1 MRRSENGAGLEYQI
15 AVAEWGQRQGVV
27 GEGHSNVE
35 PLNYQKME
43 LALMAEVVVD
53 SNPPMEL
60 GADYKNKLAYRPLA
74 GGGMERHCV
83 LRKCF
88 AQKEG
93 QHVTDSNAPL
103 ENRAD
108 YKNKLAYR
116 LLAGSGTERRYVLR
130 KCFAQREGQHLMD
143 SNPPLRHRVDY
154 RNKLAHR
161 ALIGVGMGQRYVQ
174 QKCFVQKG
182 EQHLV
187 GSNPPLEPEHR
198 NTLAH

>member
-1 MRRSENGAGLEYQI
+1 MLRRYENGAGLEYQN
-15 AVAEWGQRQGVV
+15 AVVEWGQRQGVV
-27 GEGHSNVE
+27 GEGNSNME
-35 PLNYQKME
+35 PLNYQNLE

-74 GGGMERHCV
+74 GGGMERRCV

-93 QHVTDSNAPL
+93 QH
-103 ENRAD
+103 
-108 YKNKLAYR
+108 
-116 LLAGSGTERRYVLR
+116 
-130 KCFAQREGQHLMD
+130 LMD
-143 SNPPLRHRVDY
+143 SNPPPLGHRAGY
-154 RNKLAHR
+154 KNKLAHR
-161 ALIGVGMGQRYVQ
+161 PLIEVGMGQRYVQ

-187 GSNPPLEPEHR
+187 DSNPQLGPEHR